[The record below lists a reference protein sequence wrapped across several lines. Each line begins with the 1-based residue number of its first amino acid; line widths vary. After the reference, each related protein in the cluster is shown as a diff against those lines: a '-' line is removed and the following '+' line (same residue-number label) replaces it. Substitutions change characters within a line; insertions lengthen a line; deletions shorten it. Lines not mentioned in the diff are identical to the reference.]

1 LILWYRRTRLQGV
14 LPAVASLVPGPD
26 EAPRAVRTDTTLADG
41 RDLFYYDPPGT
52 RRVPAPDTRE
62 LPPQPHSG
70 QARFDPR
77 TGEWVIVATH
87 RQTRT
92 FLPAADACPLCPSTV
107 DNLTEVPATDYAVA
121 VFANRFPALVGQ
133 GTGPIEPNGTLLPA
147 VPAVGRC
154 EVICFDPRHELSFTD
169 LPVDQVRLVIEAWAD
184 RTAELSRRPDVVQ
197 VFCFENRGE
206 EIGVTQHHPH
216 GQIYAYPVVLPR
228 TARMLARAV
237 TYRRDHATNLFDDI
251 VAVEVADG
259 ARVVTSNEHWV
270 AFVPFAA
277 HWPYELHLYPRKRVP
292 DLPSL
297 DAAQRDSLA
306 EIYLDVLG
314 RFNGLFPTPTP
325 YIAAWHQ
332 APSGTPGREELPA
345 PGASQRS
352 LRSEERTLGAG
363 REEFALHLELFTNRR
378 SPTALKYLAGTE
390 AGMDMFSN
398 DVVPEDA
405 ARRLREV
412 SPHA

>member
-1 LILWYRRTRLQGV
+1 M
-14 LPAVASLVPGPD
+14 LPGVASLVSGPD
-26 EAPRAVRTDTTLADG
+26 GAVVAERIETTLADG

-52 RRVPAPDTRE
+52 RRVPPPDTRE

-107 DNLTEVPATDYAVA
+107 DNLTEVPGTDYAVV

-133 GTGPIEPNGTLLPA
+133 GTGPIEPNGTLLPS

-154 EVICFDPRHELSFTD
+154 EVICFDPRHVLSFVD

-237 TYRRDHATNLFDDI
+237 AYRRDHGTNLCEDV
-251 VAVEVADG
+251 VAAEVADG
-259 ARVVTSNEHWV
+259 ARVVTGNEHWV

-277 HWPYELHLYPRKRVP
+277 RWPYELHLYPRSRVP

-306 EIYLDVLG
+306 EIYLDVLR
-314 RFNGLFPTPTP
+314 RFNGLFGEAGGPKPGGTPTP

-332 APSGTPGREELPA
+332 APRATPGSAEL
-345 PGASQRS
+345 
-352 LRSEERTLGAG
+352 
-363 REEFALHLELFTNRR
+363 ALHLELFTNRR

-398 DVVPEDA
+398 DVVPEEA
-405 ARRLREV
+405 ARRLRELG
-412 SPHA
+412 